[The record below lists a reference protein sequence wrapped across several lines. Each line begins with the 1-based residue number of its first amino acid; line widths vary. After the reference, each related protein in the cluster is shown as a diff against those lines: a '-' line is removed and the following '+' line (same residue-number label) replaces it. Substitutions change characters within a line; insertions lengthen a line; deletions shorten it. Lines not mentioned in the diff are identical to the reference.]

1 MNGEITMKKV
11 FGIVAVVCV
20 IAAQAFTQTANA
32 AGLPRTPSLVQPQA
46 VAPYNP
52 PSIANPSA
60 GVMQSDQSFQLN
72 RGLGNNPINRD
83 AYVRF
88 LLVNFPGCHEQLA
101 KISRQIKI
109 LRIGKNAD

>member
-11 FGIVAVVCV
+11 FGIVAVAC
-20 IAAQAFTQTANA
+20 IITAQAFTQTANA

-60 GVMQSDQSFQLN
+60 GVMQSNQSFRLN
-72 RGLGNNPINRD
+72 RGVGNNPINRD
-83 AYVRF
+83 AYVRY
-88 LLVNFPGCHEQLA
+88 HY
-101 KISRQIKI
+101 
-109 LRIGKNAD
+109 